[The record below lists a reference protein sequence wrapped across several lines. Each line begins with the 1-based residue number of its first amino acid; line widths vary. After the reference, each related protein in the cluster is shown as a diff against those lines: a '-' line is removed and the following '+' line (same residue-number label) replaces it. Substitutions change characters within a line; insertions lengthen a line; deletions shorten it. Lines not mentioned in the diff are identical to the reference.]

1 MSLCVTRWPII
12 VIKKE
17 WSYPLTKSFSS
28 YRRKTAPPLWQSFV
42 CGKNRHG
49 PLITLFLL
57 SLSNGFLAKNGQTN
71 NKEKTSRGQI
81 PTKSLASTRNYPT
94 YSDKFVNYNYW
105 SSVKWRNYPYKK
117 KIKTLQNRNKQLLF
131 WS

>member
-12 VIKKE
+12 VIKME
-17 WSYPLTKSFSS
+17 WSYPLRRSFSS
-28 YRRKTAPPLWQSFV
+28 YRRKTAAPLWQSFV

-49 PLITLFLL
+49 LLITLFLL
-57 SLSNGFLAKNGQTN
+57 SLSKGFFWQKKGQTN
-71 NKEKTSRGQI
+71 KKKTSRGQI

-105 SSVKWRNYPYKK
+105 SAAKWRNYPYKK
-117 KIKTLQNRNKQLLF
+117 KIKTLQNRNKKILF